1 MRDSNVSKGK
11 ATMKLMRRKRTS
23 LITAMAAL
31 ATGMLWAP
39 TVPAQGSAA
48 RTVRFVVPTSPG
60 SNADTQARSVG
71 EGLQALTGQTV
82 VTENRVGAGG
92 SIAASTL
99 SAARP
104 DGQTV
109 GFQGKAYLLFGV
121 EFPAQNFDPMR
132 DVSPVAF
139 ISRGAFVLV
148 VGASSAH
155 TSLKGLIDYARTNPG
170 KLDYA
175 SAGQGST
182 SYISAERLRAAA
194 KVSMLH
200 VPFKGSPEA
209 VREVI
214 AGGVHF
220 TYIPAAMSKSLIES
234 GRVRALAVNTA
245 RRSILLPEV
254 PTVIEAGLPHSNYE
268 SWLVALV
275 PANTPGDIQEQLN
288 QQFNAAIKT
297 PAMAER
303 FAKLGVEPEPM
314 NLIALRAF
322 VKGEYAA
329 ALELDRQLRAKSP

>member
-1 MRDSNVSKGK
+1 MQDSNASKGK
-11 ATMKLMRRKRTS
+11 AYMKLMRCRKTS
-23 LITAMAAL
+23 LITAITALMAGL
-31 ATGMLWAP
+31 LWASA
-39 TVPAQGSAA
+39 VPAQVSSA
-48 RTVRFVVPTSPG
+48 RTIRFVVPTSPG
-60 SNADTQARSVG
+60 SNADTQARVVG

-92 SIAASTL
+92 SIAAAAL
-99 SAARP
+99 AGARP

-121 EFPAQNFDPMR
+121 EFPAQNFDPIR

-148 VGASSAH
+148 VGASSNF
-155 TSLKGLIDYARTNPG
+155 TSLKALIDYARTTPG

-182 SYISAERLRAAA
+182 SYLSAERLRAAA

-214 AGGVHF
+214 SGGVQF

-234 GRVRALAVNTA
+234 GRVKALAVNTA
-245 RRSILLPEV
+245 RRSILLPDV
-254 PTVIEAGLPHSNYE
+254 PTAIEAGLPNSNYE

-288 QQFNAAIKT
+288 QQFNAAIKSS
-297 PAMAER
+297 ALAER
-303 FAKLGVEPEPM
+303 FVKLGVEPEPM
-314 NLIALRAF
+314 ALMALRNF

-329 ALELDRQLRAKSP
+329 ALDLDRQLRAKQP